1 MLLFKFETFRRLCK
15 LRWLLSKLFSCVW
28 ETAVTP
34 RGMAL
39 CCDSTGQSWQPEAAH
54 PSGEEMCHYRKCLF
68 FQDGGLQALLTCL
81 SHLERQTS
89 VYRFMLWTF
98 VQEATQKL
106 DRKTERNH
114 KPFERSGELQPTL
127 WAKGKTTSPPS
138 VKGGQTASG
147 TYTFP
152 GKPGNPG
159 YRARP

>member
-1 MLLFKFETFRRLCK
+1 MVSLQIILLCLRNRSYPKRNGSMLWFHRPVLTAWGSTSIRGRNVS
-15 LRWLLSKLFSCVW
+15 LSKMSF
-28 ETAVTP
+28 
-34 RGMAL
+34 
-39 CCDSTGQSWQPEAAH
+39 
-54 PSGEEMCHYRKCLF
+54 F
-68 FQDGGLQALLTCL
+68 FQDGGLEALLTCL

-127 WAKGKTTSPPS
+127 WAKGKTTSPPC